1 MIRAATIEGTYDLRP
16 LLEVMAREG
25 IQFRVTEESGSQVIW
40 VSSEAEALRSAD
52 LVNQWQ
58 KLREDGLTPVG
69 GRSASLASYFPVGR
83 SARSGFRQIWGAPV
97 TSLFLLLAV
106 IVATTTNMGSELRGD
121 SWMFYPEWM
130 SGSAF
135 NPFSYLQ
142 ILSQGKN
149 PIEYL
154 QTLTPAFLHFGL
166 IHILFNCLWIWQFG
180 RMIEAVQSSFL
191 FVLVSIF
198 IIYVSNT
205 AQLLWS
211 HSVFFG
217 GLSGLVYGLLG
228 YIWISQTLNPRGPLR
243 LPNSMFAVMVG
254 FLVLM
259 AVVPFGFIANAAHIG
274 GVVAGVLI
282 GFPIALMQRNA
293 ATSPRNI

>member
-1 MIRAATIEGTYDLRP
+1 MIRAANIEGTYDLRP
-16 LLEVMAREG
+16 LLEAMARQG
-25 IQFRVTEESGSQVIW
+25 IQFRVTEESGSQIIW
-40 VSSEAEALRSAD
+40 VSSEAEVVPSVD
-52 LVNQWQ
+52 LVKQWQ
-58 KLREDGLTPVG
+58 KLREDGLAPVG
-69 GRSASLASYFPVGR
+69 GRSASLASYFPV
-83 SARSGFRQIWGAPV
+83 SSTAQQSFRQIWRAPV
-97 TSLFLLLAV
+97 TSLFILLAI
-106 IVATTTNMGSELRGD
+106 IVGVTTNMGSELRGD
-121 SWMFYPEWM
+121 NWMFYPEWM

-135 NPFSYLQ
+135 NPLSYLQ
-142 ILSQGKN
+142 ILAQGKSA
-149 PIEYL
+149 IEYL
-154 QTLTPAFLHFGL
+154 QTLTPAFLHFG
-166 IHILFNCLWIWQFG
+166 IVHILFNCLWIWKFG
-180 RMIEAVQSSFL
+180 RMIEALQSSFA

-228 YIWISQTLNPRGPLR
+228 YIWISQTLNPRGRLR

-254 FLVLM
+254 FMVLM

-274 GVVAGVLI
+274 GVVAGVII

-293 ATSPRNI
+293 AIRSRSI